1 MIYEYLRP
9 GKQNARTARELERV
23 TGMVGPAIRAQV
35 NRERRLGK
43 LICSNETGYYLAE
56 NNADA
61 LETIRQL
68 ASRATAITL
77 AADGMR
83 ERLMKEIEE

>member
-1 MIYEYLRP
+1 MLPRSVE
-9 GKQNARTARELERV
+9 
-23 TGMVGPAIRAQV
+23 TGMNTA
-35 NRERRLGK
+35 
-43 LICSNETGYYLAE
+43 

-83 ERLMKEIEE
+83 ERLVKEIEE